1 MRQRPMRYLLAV
13 LCAFAVGAAGSCH
26 TPPAAETRSY
36 YMARNSASDAAALGC
51 YNGDKS
57 GRMSLFFGSPTTVG
71 GSYGATA
78 WGAPDLRLAD
88 IENVVKNVIRGYA
101 YCRANGGYRLQIG
114 VGTSNSTINSR
125 TGAWLKAHGYA
136 WATSVRALAAWANAN
151 YPGVAQVFGAW
162 DPEPSW
168 SSFATADA
176 WMHGYDGRP
185 SRQLMFVN
193 ASADGCSVN
202 NANNDPCNNGWNQ
215 HRVWHLA
222 WEHDPALPIPQI
234 YTNSGN
240 QARQWQLIDLWATV
254 HVGDGMYLYGSM
266 SQAGACRQV
275 GGCPSTDNTPHEA
288 HDQLLW
294 WLNTDSRTRQPS
306 LQTMTD
312 MNWNS

>member
-162 DPEPSW
+162 DPK
-168 SSFATADA
+168 
-176 WMHGYDGRP
+176 
-185 SRQLMFVN
+185 
-193 ASADGCSVN
+193 
-202 NANNDPCNNGWNQ
+202 
-215 HRVWHLA
+215 
-222 WEHDPALPIPQI
+222 
-234 YTNSGN
+234 
-240 QARQWQLIDLWATV
+240 
-254 HVGDGMYLYGSM
+254 
-266 SQAGACRQV
+266 AGAAGSVSDVVADPRLNHRPAVTSGVRAEECGR
-275 GGCPSTDNTPHEA
+275 
-288 HDQLLW
+288 LLK
-294 WLNTDSRTRQPS
+294 DFFAARRR
-306 LQTMTD
+306 
-312 MNWNS
+312 